1 MIVTP
6 YQIVAPLI
14 ALVAIMYAWNLVMR
28 HRKTLWEA
36 TLWTIFWGAI
46 AYIAIEPNSIDY
58 ITIATGIHDR
68 ENAVLVTFLGI
79 LFFIVFYLVM
89 RLEYLE
95 QRQTRLIRKIA
106 LKQSAQ
112 ENEKGE

>member
-1 MIVTP
+1 MILTP
-6 YQIVAPLI
+6 YQIIAPLI
-14 ALVAIMYAWNLVMR
+14 ALVAIIYAWNLVMR

-36 TLWTIFWGAI
+36 ALWTIFWGAI

-89 RLEYLE
+89 RLESLE
-95 QRQTRLIRKIA
+95 QRQTRLIRKMA
-106 LKQSAQ
+106 LKETGLEDQR
-112 ENEKGE
+112 E

>member
-1 MIVTP
+1 MTP

-36 TLWTIFWGAI
+36 ALWTIFWGAI
-46 AYIAIEPNSIDY
+46 AYIAIEPNSLDY

-79 LFFIVFYLVM
+79 LFFIVFYLIM
-89 RLEYLE
+89 RLENLE
-95 QRQTRLIRKIA
+95 QRQTRLVRKMA
-106 LKQSAQ
+106 LKETGLDS
-112 ENEKGE
+112 EKGE